1 MKFLADNNDV
11 LYAQAM
17 AFNQKKHLIRNDFLG
32 NSFYR
37 NGELVNGPMNFSK
50 KNRLALED
58 IHHIL
63 RSLIFPM
70 SVPPNQRFNISEDD
84 YRLMYQY
91 MSQYPSET
99 LYPAYDTSVYYDAY
113 VKFLLNGNTKTKL
126 PKNLRIFNKVGD
138 AYGEMIDVAYVVDFE
153 KNIEFFLS
161 AAIDCN
167 IDGVV
172 NDENYAYDTLGY
184 PFMKNLGRVIY
195 DHELTRKRNRAPD
208 LSRFKMAYDR

>member
-1 MKFLADNNDV
+1 
-11 LYAQAM
+11 M
-17 AFNQKKHLIRNDFLG
+17 AFNQKKHLNRNDFLG

-37 NGELVNGPMNFSK
+37 NGELVKGPMNFSK

-58 IHHIL
+58 IHNIL
-63 RSLIFPM
+63 RSLIFPS
-70 SVPPNQRFNISEDD
+70 SVPANQRFNISEDD
-84 YRLMYQY
+84 YNLMYQY

-99 LYPAYDTSVYYDAY
+99 LYPAYDTSIYYDAY
-113 VKFLLNGNTKTKL
+113 VKFLLNGDTKKSL

-172 NDENYAYDTLGY
+172 NDENYAYDTVGY

-195 DHELTRKRNRAPD
+195 DHELTRKRNHPLD
-208 LSRFKMAYDR
+208 LSRFRIAYDR